1 MDSTIRVVIAD
12 DHQVVLDGFIARLQ
26 MEAGIEVIGTASNGL
41 EAINVVRELQP
52 DVVLMDVSMPV
63 MNGIEATSVIREEN
77 PNAKVLMLTMHDNRE
92 YIMKVMQVGAV
103 GYMLKE
109 ISAEKMVQAI
119 KTVNQGSTYF
129 CESVTQT
136 LFSQEVTPA
145 AQKPNPLSRREE
157 AVLKLVAQ
165 GHSSKKVASL
175 LNISYRTVETHRQ
188 NIKHK
193 LDLHST
199 AELAKYRHLD
209 LTNFNCHHFAISGI

>member
-1 MDSTIRVVIAD
+1 MGDVIKVVIAD
-12 DHQVVLDGFIARLQ
+12 DHQVVLDGFMARLQ
-26 MEAGIEVIGTASNGL
+26 MEPEIEVIGTASNGL
-41 EAINVVRELQP
+41 EAVEVAKRLMP
-52 DVVLMDVSMPV
+52 DVVLMDVSMPI
-63 MNGIEATSVIREEN
+63 MNGIEATSLIREEN
-77 PNAKVLMLTMHDNRE
+77 PEAKVLMLTMHDNRE

-145 AQKPNPLSRREE
+145 AKQPNPLSRREE

-165 GHSSKKVASL
+165 GHSSKKVAAL
-175 LNISYRTVETHRQ
+175 LDISYRTVETHRQ

-199 AELAKYRHLD
+199 AELATYAVEHGLV
-209 LTNFNCHHFAISGI
+209 N

>member
-1 MDSTIRVVIAD
+1 MEKPISVVIVDDHRVV
-12 DHQVVLDGFIARLQ
+12 LEGFMARLE
-26 MEAGIEVIGTASNGL
+26 MEPEIEVIATASNGL
-41 EAINVVRELQP
+41 EAIDVVKQHRP
-52 DVVLMDVSMPV
+52 DVILMDVSMPI
-63 MNGIEATSVIREEN
+63 MNGIDATRLIKEEI

-92 YIMKVMQVGAV
+92 YIMKVMQAGAV

-109 ISAEKMVQAI
+109 ISAENMVQAI
-119 KTVNQGSTYF
+119 KTVNLGSTYF

-136 LFSQEVTPA
+136 LFTQEVIPS

-165 GHSSKKVASL
+165 GHSSKKIASL

-193 LDLHST
+193 LDIHST
-199 AELAKYRHLD
+199 AELAHYASQRGL
-209 LTNFNCHHFAISGI
+209 LE

>member
-1 MDSTIRVVIAD
+1 MDRTIRVVIAD

-26 MEAGIEVIGTASNGL
+26 MESGIEVIGTASNGL

-77 PNAKVLMLTMHDNRE
+77 PSAKVLMLTMHDNRE

-165 GHSSKKVASL
+165 GNSSKKVASL

-199 AELAKYRHLD
+199 AELAKYAVEKGLV
-209 LTNFNCHHFAISGI
+209 S

>member
-1 MDSTIRVVIAD
+1 MGDVIKVVIAD
-12 DHQVVLDGFIARLQ
+12 DHQVVLDGFMARLQ
-26 MEAGIEVIGTASNGL
+26 MEPEIEVIGTASNGL
-41 EAINVVRELQP
+41 EAVEVAKRLMP
-52 DVVLMDVSMPV
+52 DVVLMDVSMPI
-63 MNGIEATSVIREEN
+63 MNGIEATSLIREEN
-77 PNAKVLMLTMHDNRE
+77 PEAKVLMLTMHDNRE

-136 LFSQEVTPA
+136 LFSQEVAPA
-145 AQKPNPLSRREE
+145 AKQPNPLSRREE

-165 GHSSKKVASL
+165 GHSSKKVAAL
-175 LNISYRTVETHRQ
+175 LDISYRTVETHRQ

-199 AELAKYRHLD
+199 AELATYAVEHGLV
-209 LTNFNCHHFAISGI
+209 N

>member
-41 EAINVVRELQP
+41 EAINVVKELQP

-199 AELAKYRHLD
+199 AELAKYAVERGLV
-209 LTNFNCHHFAISGI
+209 S